1 MQMSVVAAIGSNT
14 CTNHAATTEDYE
26 LKPIDFLPYTI
37 KSSKNTRYYLMY
49 LIVKICRTLFPLRL

>member
-37 KSSKNTRYYLMY
+37 KSSKKHQVL
-49 LIVKICRTLFPLRL
+49 LFPLRLPICAR

>member
-37 KSSKNTRYYLMY
+37 KSSKNTRYYYFRCGFLFAPGD
-49 LIVKICRTLFPLRL
+49 ICSR